1 MRGAAAAGIAAVASV
16 WIWALAPGAS
26 SVRVDCVNVGA
37 GACWIVRGTEGR
49 AVMINCGAE
58 GSDSAGRSAVAA
70 ASSAL
75 ARAGINRVD
84 ALVVTRAEP
93 DAVSGVQEL
102 LRQVKPVHLLAS
114 PGAMLSGRLPSQGV
128 RWERLSSGS
137 VLRLSGGPMIT
148 VLGQGETEGF
158 LLESAAGSVV
168 LLDNLTHAS
177 VEQAAQFDPDV
188 LVLGYR
194 ASRTGGVSLG
204 RLTPRA
210 AVLTSGRSRQTW
222 ADYGLSRSLRGAAR
236 RVYNTGVDGGVVIQL
251 RRGDIRIVS
260 AGPPAPDR

>member
-1 MRGAAAAGIAAVASV
+1 MGTAIVASV
-16 WIWALAPGAS
+16 WIWALAPGGS

-37 GACWIVRGTEGR
+37 GACWVVRGTGGR

-58 GSDSAGRSAVAA
+58 GSDSAGRSAALAA
-70 ASSAL
+70 ASAL
-75 ARAGINRVD
+75 ARAGINRLD

-102 LRQVKPVHLLAS
+102 LRRLMPDQFLAS
-114 PGAMLSGRLPSQGV
+114 PGAVLSGRLPAGGAQ
-128 RWERLSSGS
+128 WESLPPGS
-137 VLRLSGGPMIT
+137 VLRLAGGAMIT
-148 VLGQGETEGF
+148 VLGQGEIYGF
-158 LLESAAGSVV
+158 SLESAAGSVV
-168 LLDNLTHAS
+168 LLDSLTPAS
-177 VEQAAQFDPDV
+177 VEQAARFDPDV

-210 AVLTSGRSRQTW
+210 AVLTSGRSREAW

-251 RRGDIRIVS
+251 RRRDIRIVS
-260 AGPPAPDR
+260 ARPPAPDR